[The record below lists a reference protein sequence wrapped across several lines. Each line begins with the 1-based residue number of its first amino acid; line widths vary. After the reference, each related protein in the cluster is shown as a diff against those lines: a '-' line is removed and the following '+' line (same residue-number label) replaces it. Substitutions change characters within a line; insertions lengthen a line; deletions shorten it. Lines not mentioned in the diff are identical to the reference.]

1 MNSRL
6 WLTVRAYFPL
16 FRTAGGTVL
25 FCVHGAQR
33 AFGEQAECT
42 QNKTEPAALAAAT
55 GNRKGAVA
63 PLQCQGVWG
72 RNAPNN
78 TLNRIPGAQ
87 PLVPKSRYM
96 HVFRMFHSITF
107 KSPCWERCRI
117 IQPYWHHLGTLEIKG
132 ELKNSCLMKNQN
144 CLFHKSIVS
153 PFGEDIS
160 WIHSRTQ

>member
-1 MNSRL
+1 MRFARVLCSFFEVQDWFPAFSLPFELKSR
-6 WLTVRAYFPL
+6 F

-63 PLQCQGVWG
+63 SLQCQGVLG

-78 TLNRIPGAQ
+78 T
-87 PLVPKSRYM
+87 
-96 HVFRMFHSITF
+96 T
-107 KSPCWERCRI
+107 I
-117 IQPYWHHLGTLEIKG
+117 IESVVG
-132 ELKNSCLMKNQN
+132 
-144 CLFHKSIVS
+144 
-153 PFGEDIS
+153 
-160 WIHSRTQ
+160 

>member
-1 MNSRL
+1 MKSRF
-6 WLTVRAYFPL
+6 WLTVRAYLAL
-16 FRTAGGTVL
+16 FRRAGGTVL

-78 TLNRIPGAQ
+78 TPDSLNRTPALLWKFAFFVVEFWRQNVVRPGCWHLQ
-87 PLVPKSRYM
+87 QIGRVIGVSL
-96 HVFRMFHSITF
+96 HSF
-107 KSPCWERCRI
+107 DNRLHCKDYQSFMR
-117 IQPYWHHLGTLEIKG
+117 
-132 ELKNSCLMKNQN
+132 
-144 CLFHKSIVS
+144 
-153 PFGEDIS
+153 
-160 WIHSRTQ
+160 

>member
-1 MNSRL
+1 MFYSIETVPKKVPARFL
-6 WLTVRAYFPL
+6 ELPERFTPSLSCYKLLLTRRSQFPL
-16 FRTAGGTVL
+16 FRRAGGTVL

-78 TLNRIPGAQ
+78 TRNSFYWITVVVSAIMSSYRASTSPLSDSVPLLSILKSVERTRTGPAGHPGSEAC
-87 PLVPKSRYM
+87 
-96 HVFRMFHSITF
+96 I
-107 KSPCWERCRI
+107 
-117 IQPYWHHLGTLEIKG
+117 
-132 ELKNSCLMKNQN
+132 
-144 CLFHKSIVS
+144 
-153 PFGEDIS
+153 
-160 WIHSRTQ
+160 